1 MAMRSAIRARTSR
14 LKASRSAI
22 SSRVIFRWSFFLFF
36 PIVLVLVVQ
45 PAPDLIGSFGH
56 NRGPVL
62 GPLSEVIVHVDDM
75 AREVAFYRD
84 VLGLEVDIESDD
96 WTTFATGM
104 CTLALHGGGRI
115 GTHNVRVN
123 FGVDDLDAVRA
134 ALRERGVETTEVR
147 QPVPGI
153 LVADVRDPEGNV
165 ISLEERAVT

>member
-1 MAMRSAIRARTSR
+1 
-14 LKASRSAI
+14 
-22 SSRVIFRWSFFLFF
+22 
-36 PIVLVLVVQ
+36 
-45 PAPDLIGSFGH
+45 
-56 NRGPVL
+56 VL

-84 VLGLEVDIESDD
+84 VLGLEIDIESDD